1 MFERDQ
7 ISVRGRLCESI
18 STHVLVAKKDE
29 ELKNLENLVQN
40 HIFGSIVIARPL
52 LSATMLRK
60 KAYKFVAQKLRIS
73 VSNSNLNVIS

>member
-40 HIFGSIVIARPL
+40 HIFGSIVIARPTTA
-52 LSATMLRK
+52 SRNGRRDNAEETMT
-60 KAYKFVAQKLRIS
+60 V
-73 VSNSNLNVIS
+73 